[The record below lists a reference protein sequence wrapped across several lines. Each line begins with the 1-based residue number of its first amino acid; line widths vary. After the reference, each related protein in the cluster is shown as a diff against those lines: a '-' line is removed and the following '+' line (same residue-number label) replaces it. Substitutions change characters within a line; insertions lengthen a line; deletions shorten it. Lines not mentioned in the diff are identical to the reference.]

1 MLEEIVFP
9 IALIL
14 SQVPTKN
21 EEEEKRKAEEAAKK
35 AKEAKKSEGGLIG
48 FLMESVGATG
58 NADKGGLDFSLA
70 NLCRCMCFTHEDT
83 AASDSKVRLLLSLR
97 DIYFDIYNFWKN

>member
-1 MLEEIVFP
+1 M
-9 IALIL
+9 
-14 SQVPTKN
+14 PTKN

-48 FLMESVGATG
+48 FLMESVGAG
-58 NADKGGLDFSLA
+58 GGQDKGGIDFSLA

-83 AASDSKVRLLLSLR
+83 EASDNKVSIILLTETQ
-97 DIYFDIYNFWKN
+97 